1 MTLGRAVL
9 SGRLAASRRVTHRT
23 NSCDEK
29 LKSEQS
35 VKAHNLSFLL
45 AQNSFAR
52 SPTTSLERE
61 TVSVPFCARRR
72 VIRSRENVARSSARA
87 TRRDALKE
95 TRARVSKLAR
105 VADRRGLPRELA
117 RPPGP
122 RPGPR
127 RRRRS
132 RGVARASVAAERSF
146 KGTRSRRLAP
156 AVDAR
161 DREASARR
169 ERRGHREKTDLRA
182 THAQTRAPGS
192 DPTARA
198 PRSGRARARDVAGRR
213 FRRSGLKAKGET
225 RKKDA

>member
-29 LKSEQS
+29 LKNEQS

-87 TRRDALKE
+87 TRRDATRSKRRAREFRSSHASPTVADSRASSHDRRVRGRVRAVADDRAASLAPRWQRSGALKGRDLVVSRRRSTRAIARPPRGANGAGIARRPTSARRTRRRARRGAIRPRARRE
-95 TRARVSKLAR
+95 ADARARVTSPV
-105 VADRRGLPRELA
+105 VAFE
-117 RPPGP
+117 
-122 RPGPR
+122 
-127 RRRRS
+127 
-132 RGVARASVAAERSF
+132 
-146 KGTRSRRLAP
+146 
-156 AVDAR
+156 
-161 DREASARR
+161 EA
-169 ERRGHREKTDLRA
+169 D
-182 THAQTRAPGS
+182 
-192 DPTARA
+192 
-198 PRSGRARARDVAGRR
+198 
-213 FRRSGLKAKGET
+213 
-225 RKKDA
+225 